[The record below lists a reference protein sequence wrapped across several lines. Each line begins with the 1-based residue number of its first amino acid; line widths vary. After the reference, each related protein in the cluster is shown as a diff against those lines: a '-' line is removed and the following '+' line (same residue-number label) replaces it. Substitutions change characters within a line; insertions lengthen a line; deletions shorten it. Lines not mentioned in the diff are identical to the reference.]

1 MIYWNLMFSLAA
13 PGEFSNLS
21 LLVVPYNHTN
31 WVYFSHYS
39 QFYYSFYKE
48 NFGTIFDLRMWYQLL
63 VCRSPLKTNKLL
75 LFGNGTTQ
83 WFKNICSLQEDFP
96 VFIMAES
103 LSRER
108 KNFFSI
114 GITFSGMLILFS
126 WTEFFRYHR

>member
-83 WFKNICSLQEDFP
+83 WFKKYLFIARRFP
-96 VFIMAES
+96 SVHHGRVFI
-103 LSRER
+103 
-108 KNFFSI
+108 KGKKKF
-114 GITFSGMLILFS
+114 LFN
-126 WTEFFRYHR
+126 WNYFFRNANTFFLNRIFSLP